1 MFSEVVS
8 SRTMD
13 VVVSVQTA
21 YAVEQSNPEMNHF
34 MFAYRVTITNES
46 DYPVQLLRRQWH
58 ITDAHGHKRRVDG
71 EGVIGQQPIIM
82 PGQSHEYVSG
92 CDFKTPLGQMKGY
105 YFMVRLT
112 DNAQLKVRI
121 PTFVMASP
129 FVLN

>member
-21 YAVEQSNPEMNHF
+21 YAVEQSSPEMHHF

-46 DYPVQLLRRQWH
+46 DYPVQLMRRLWI
-58 ITDAHGHKRRVDG
+58 ITDAHGRKRKVEG

-105 YFMVRLT
+105 YYMVRT
-112 DNAQLKVRI
+112 SDDANLKVRI